1 LVPLVDINQGGDL
14 LKRIKAL
21 RKKFAQD
28 VGFLTPAVHICD
40 NLELKPNAYSI
51 KLKGVEVASG
61 ESFNGQFLAINP
73 GLVQGQLPG
82 PITKDPAFGLPAT
95 WIDNKMRE
103 QAQSMGYTVVDA
115 STVVATHLNH
125 VVGMNASELLGRQE
139 VQQLMDM
146 LAKESPKLAEDFIP
160 KILPLATLQKVLQN
174 LLLEGVPIRDMRT
187 IVEALSENAHQTQDP
202 TELTSKVRIRLGRA
216 IAQQLFPNTNEMSV
230 ISLDNGLERLLM
242 QAMQTNS
249 EGSSIE
255 PGLAQTLARQAEQ
268 ASRQQEQMGFTPVLL
283 VAAPLRSTLAK
294 FLRRVIPNL
303 RVLSHEELPD
313 SKTVRVTNLIGGAA

>member
-1 LVPLVDINQGGDL
+1 MVPLVDINQGGDL

-103 QAQSMGYTVVDA
+103 QAQI
-115 STVVATHLNH
+115 ST
-125 VVGMNASELLGRQE
+125 GM
-139 VQQLMDM
+139 
-146 LAKESPKLAEDFIP
+146 
-160 KILPLATLQKVLQN
+160 
-174 LLLEGVPIRDMRT
+174 T
-187 IVEALSENAHQTQDP
+187 IAPEYGENA
-202 TELTSKVRIRLGRA
+202 A
-216 IAQQLFPNTNEMSV
+216 
-230 ISLDNGLERLLM
+230 
-242 QAMQTNS
+242 
-249 EGSSIE
+249 
-255 PGLAQTLARQAEQ
+255 
-268 ASRQQEQMGFTPVLL
+268 
-283 VAAPLRSTLAK
+283 
-294 FLRRVIPNL
+294 
-303 RVLSHEELPD
+303 
-313 SKTVRVTNLIGGAA
+313 